1 MGGVQEALAR
11 IGSEAFILTSAQQLV
26 NSMLGQH
33 EQPAVLS
40 AVMKYET
47 THRSRQIVNGV
58 LKLSVPFIRFLSS
71 CVDECYT

>member
-11 IGSEAFILTSAQQLV
+11 IGSETFIMTSAQQLV
-26 NSMLGQH
+26 NSMLAQH

-47 THRSRQIVNGV
+47 TSRSRLVINGIII
-58 LKLSVPFIRFLSS
+58 S
-71 CVDECYT
+71 